1 MFLLILLTLSLGL
14 ADEKKEKSVIKKK
27 VVMIASGNEQEN
39 RDINVEANIDD
50 EILKLTITV
59 DGETKEFEVPLN
71 NEEAVAAMKKE
82 LEDLDVDIH
91 ISDFMGY
98 NNDDDTMHHNTK
110 TMRWHGKKKGGGYLG
125 VQIQNLDG
133 QLADY
138 FGAKDGGVL
147 VMEVVENGPS
157 EKAGPKAGDI
167 ILSVED
173 QEVEDAADLVEE
185 VRSHKPDSIIEL
197 NMLRKN
203 RKRKMKV
210 TLGKAPHL
218 MANDFGS
225 GNNMMFF
232 GDRDDEDFNRY
243 FNMDHN
249 GTSHMM
255 KKIRFYDNDDDF
267 EELEDEMDE
276 LRNEL
281 EQLREEIKKLKKD
294 S

>member
-1 MFLLILLTLSLGL
+1 
-14 ADEKKEKSVIKKK
+14 
-27 VVMIASGNEQEN
+27 
-39 RDINVEANIDD
+39 
-50 EILKLTITV
+50 
-59 DGETKEFEVPLN
+59 
-71 NEEAVAAMKKE
+71 
-82 LEDLDVDIH
+82 
-91 ISDFMGY
+91 
-98 NNDDDTMHHNTK
+98 
-110 TMRWHGKKKGGGYLG
+110 
-125 VQIQNLDG
+125 
-133 QLADY
+133 
-138 FGAKDGGVL
+138 
-147 VMEVVENGPS
+147 
-157 EKAGPKAGDI
+157 
-167 ILSVED
+167 
-173 QEVEDAADLVEE
+173 
-185 VRSHKPDSIIEL
+185 
-197 NMLRKN
+197 
-203 RKRKMKV
+203 MKV